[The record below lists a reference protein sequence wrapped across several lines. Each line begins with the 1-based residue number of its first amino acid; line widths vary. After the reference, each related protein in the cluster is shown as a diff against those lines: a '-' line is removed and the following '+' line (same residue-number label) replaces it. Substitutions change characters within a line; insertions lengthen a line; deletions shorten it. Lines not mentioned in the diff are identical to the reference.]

1 MRRYDPLKPLDPEEW
16 LSIDDMERTVLI
28 EDYPRRARI
37 RLPNETIHA
46 VLHNVVENQIAL
58 GDELPVRRK
67 LQSLQRNE

>member
-28 EDYPRRARI
+28 EDYHRRARI